1 MTASGK
7 RLAIANASV
16 NHLTAERAQRL
27 IDVLLAAA
35 TDQANN
41 GDAIVFDMRL
51 YVYVEKSDAAAVEAP
66 QEPTP

>member
-35 TDQANN
+35 MDQNSN
-41 GDAIVFDMRL
+41 GDEIVFDVRL
-51 YVYVEKSDAAAVEAP
+51 YVYIETPDAAAVEAP
-66 QEPTP
+66 QEATP

>member
-1 MTASGK
+1 MTTSGE

-16 NHLTAERAQRL
+16 GRLTAERAQRL

-35 TDQANN
+35 MDQADP
-41 GDAIVFDMRL
+41 GDLVSFDMRL